1 MKRKTCLN
9 NGWQF
14 LEKEYSEENLQ
25 CPDGEYM
32 PVRLPHDYLIYDVR
46 NLYRDSVGW
55 YRRKLMYVPDGLERV
70 LFFEGIYM
78 DSEVFINGRSAG
90 TWKYGYSSFEVDIT
104 PYLEAGENEL
114 LVRVVHRSPN
124 SRWYSGA
131 GIYRSVYLIERER
144 THIASSG
151 LYITPV
157 KREASDTWDVEVEVE
172 AAQGADDE
180 KPFDSIRYI
189 ITQKNGKHDMR
200 SNEED
205 SLCIIFNQLIGEKS
219 NIYRHT
225 FEITAPKLWDIYCGN
240 LYELRAELIKAGEVF
255 DYEQSV
261 FGFRTIEIDSDKGF
275 LLNGR
280 HVKIKGS
287 CEHHG
292 FGCLGAAVNKS
303 AVRRKL
309 EGLKRM
315 GVNAVRTAHNMPS
328 VEFMEL
334 ADEMGFLVD
343 SEAFDMWGHTKT
355 KYDYGRFFAE
365 SAKKDVESWIRRDR
379 NHPSI
384 IMWSVGNE
392 IYDMHAGD
400 EGLAEL
406 VMLLGEVKK
415 HDPKKH
421 AFTTFASN
429 YMRWENTQK
438 CAGLVD
444 AVGYNYG
451 EYLYEEHHAKHP
463 DWVIYGSETSS
474 MLASRGVYHFPIETS
489 TVCDTDEQCSALGNC
504 SAGWGA
510 HSYTDNIIA
519 DRDAG
524 FSLGQFIWAGVD
536 YFGEPTPYHTRN
548 SYFGQMDTARFEKDS
563 YYIYQAEWTS
573 FKENPMV
580 HVFPHWDFNP
590 GQLVDVC
597 VCSNAP
603 IVELFVNGMSMG
615 RKVIDHAHG
624 TELVPHWKVPYEK
637 GYVEAVA
644 YDEGGKELARQMR
657 HSFSDADRLVIEAD
671 RQQMGNQYGE
681 LIFVEIGALDKDGY
695 TVDNANNRVEIKV
708 TGAGRLV
715 GLDNGDSTD
724 FDQVKTSSR
733 RLFGGKLLAV
743 IAPVEGVTGKITVTA
758 EAEGLW
764 AASIDLCVTDDK
776 NMRDEYLV
784 QSCICTDKN
793 NMSENSFQLSEDAE
807 KRNHTRNADGLMDSV
822 YSENEGMESSIKKT
836 DISVDENDASMD
848 KKGISADKKGSSI
861 EKTDRVI
868 GTADTLASEIPIR
881 KVELTA
887 ETFTLSA
894 DKSSVK
900 VHWKLYP
907 ENATYRDLKWSITD
921 TTGIAIKSATVIQQG
936 EADEAMIKTGT
947 GKAPDK
953 MEAAE
958 AQVKMEA
965 VDMLS
970 EGYVTVN
977 AAGDGS
983 FYLRCDAYN
992 GRTAAGVRSS
1002 LEFTAAGIGPAYLD
1016 PYEPVSAGLCLER
1029 PHGLSEGVGHGVRF
1043 LGKEKTKISFGAMD
1057 FGVNGSEQLQMYLFK
1072 YYPGAVKLRIY
1083 LDDDSKNILDAEFD
1097 ESAGWL
1103 EFKKAEYRLSER
1115 IKGIHH
1121 ISIESEDNFQLNS
1134 FSFVPVLHG
1143 FDRINAADY
1152 DEIFGDSY
1160 KVDGTAV
1167 TGIGNNVSIIYRRLN
1182 MGAQSADKIKICGR
1196 TANAKDSIRLK
1207 IDCAGTERT
1216 ELIEFEESAAPVE
1229 REFNIAPVGGEIT
1242 VTLLYLPGCNFD
1254 LEWFRFLQE

>member
-78 DSEVFINGRSAG
+78 DSEVFVNGRSAG

-131 GIYRSVYLIERER
+131 GIYRSVYLIERES
-144 THIASSG
+144 THIEPFG

-157 KREASDTWDVEVEVE
+157 KRAASDIWDVEVEVE
-172 AAQGADDE
+172 AVHGADDE

-189 ITQKNGKHDMR
+189 ITQKNGKHDMQ

-240 LYELRAELIKAGEVF
+240 LYELKAELIKEGEVF

-261 FGFRTIEIDSDKGF
+261 FGFRTIEIDSNKGF

-315 GVNAVRTAHNMPS
+315 GVNAIRTAHNMPS

-489 TVCDTDEQCSALGNC
+489 TLCDTDEQCSALGNC

-548 SYFGQMDTARFEKDS
+548 SYFGQMDTAGFEKDS

-580 HVFPHWDFNP
+580 HVFPYWDFNP

-603 IVELFVNGMSMG
+603 IVELFVNGKSKGFG
-615 RKVIDHAHG
+615 RQDYRFLFTFDSVQ
-624 TELVPHWKVPYEK
+624 WEK
-637 GYVEAVA
+637 GTIEAISYDEQHKELSRHSFQTVGEPERLKLTLMHGPQGVFADGADIAMVQVEVVDDNGERCPLANHKIKFDLQGPAEWRGGIAQAADNYVLAKELPVECGITRVMIRSTTQPGNVVLKVA
-644 YDEGGKELARQMR
+644 AEGLASEEIAFSTRPVEVKNGLSTFFPSVGLPSRFDRGETPSSPSYKETKVDVRVADVTAGTNQRDAGKSFDDNELSEWKNDGRLNTAWITYKLERRAEIDDICIKLTGWRQRSYPLEVYAGEHLIWSGNTEKSLGYVHLMIDRPVRSDEITIRLKGATQDSDAFGQIIEVVEPKAGELDLFKAEGGK
-657 HSFSDADRLVIEAD
+657 
-671 RQQMGNQYGE
+671 
-681 LIFVEIGALDKDGY
+681 
-695 TVDNANNRVEIKV
+695 
-708 TGAGRLV
+708 
-715 GLDNGDSTD
+715 
-724 FDQVKTSSR
+724 
-733 RLFGGKLLAV
+733 
-743 IAPVEGVTGKITVTA
+743 
-758 EAEGLW
+758 
-764 AASIDLCVTDDK
+764 
-776 NMRDEYLV
+776 
-784 QSCICTDKN
+784 
-793 NMSENSFQLSEDAE
+793 
-807 KRNHTRNADGLMDSV
+807 
-822 YSENEGMESSIKKT
+822 
-836 DISVDENDASMD
+836 
-848 KKGISADKKGSSI
+848 
-861 EKTDRVI
+861 
-868 GTADTLASEIPIR
+868 
-881 KVELTA
+881 
-887 ETFTLSA
+887 
-894 DKSSVK
+894 K
-900 VHWKLYP
+900 VHN
-907 ENATYRDLKWSITD
+907 E
-921 TTGIAIKSATVIQQG
+921 
-936 EADEAMIKTGT
+936 
-947 GKAPDK
+947 
-953 MEAAE
+953 
-958 AQVKMEA
+958 
-965 VDMLS
+965 
-970 EGYVTVN
+970 
-977 AAGDGS
+977 
-983 FYLRCDAYN
+983 
-992 GRTAAGVRSS
+992 
-1002 LEFTAAGIGPAYLD
+1002 
-1016 PYEPVSAGLCLER
+1016 
-1029 PHGLSEGVGHGVRF
+1029 
-1043 LGKEKTKISFGAMD
+1043 
-1057 FGVNGSEQLQMYLFK
+1057 
-1072 YYPGAVKLRIY
+1072 LRIVEV
-1083 LDDDSKNILDAEFD
+1083 EF
-1097 ESAGWL
+1097 L
-1103 EFKKAEYRLSER
+1103 ET
-1115 IKGIHH
+1115 
-1121 ISIESEDNFQLNS
+1121 LN
-1134 FSFVPVLHG
+1134 
-1143 FDRINAADY
+1143 
-1152 DEIFGDSY
+1152 
-1160 KVDGTAV
+1160 
-1167 TGIGNNVSIIYRRLN
+1167 
-1182 MGAQSADKIKICGR
+1182 Q
-1196 TANAKDSIRLK
+1196 
-1207 IDCAGTERT
+1207 
-1216 ELIEFEESAAPVE
+1216 
-1229 REFNIAPVGGEIT
+1229 
-1242 VTLLYLPGCNFD
+1242 
-1254 LEWFRFLQE
+1254 